1 MHFLLL
7 PAGPLL
13 CSCCLK
19 ICVLSKANPSL
30 DLLQTCS
37 LAAYS
42 SKNSCYHCLLG
53 SNSKFSFLSFS
64 LQLLPSIPSFAYL
77 FCQICLSLLPTF
89 IFGPFSYLSYK
100 NKQLFLERTEYFWL
114 CVLDSLCCRCSALPL
129 KGKSR
134 F

>member
-1 MHFLLL
+1 MHFLL
-7 PAGPLL
+7 PSGPLL

-37 LAAYS
+37 LATYS

-77 FCQICLSLLPTF
+77 FCQSAYLCYPLLF
-89 IFGPFSYLSYK
+89 LDPFLI
-100 NKQLFLERTEYFWL
+100 QLFLERTEYFWL
-114 CVLDSLCCRCSALPL
+114 CMLDSLCCRCSALPL